1 MQTRTLRDEHVDQ
14 HWVNSMN
21 KGYFEWCIELN
32 NKLGNE
38 PDGVQFLGQDDKAKI
53 PIGNR
58 VAVSTNVRPNTKA
71 ISSSKPDSCPKAAD
85 HDWSTASIVP
95 SVTLICN
102 KPKCVGGSFFG
113 GGENGC
119 GEIFVTL
126 KDATFQPSH
135 VFDHSAQLIDVLST
149 KHLKPMVL
157 IQQSDGGGDHNI
169 TFIKTQLA
177 MIALFLVMD
186 FDHLVVL
193 RGAPH
198 GSFLNKVERSMSLL
212 NLGLQHV
219 ALVRKQ
225 MEPWAETVLSSASS
239 MAEVRKMVAEWE
251 RYKDAEMTRLGARL
265 AEILDANDLSDALS
279 AADDDNEN
287 DVVIQAMNEV
297 NRTLS
302 TQGTMSVLMYLT
314 IIFHC

>member
-1 MQTRTLRDEHVDQ
+1 
-14 HWVNSMN
+14 
-21 KGYFEWCIELN
+21 
-32 NKLGNE
+32 
-38 PDGVQFLGQDDKAKI
+38 
-53 PIGNR
+53 
-58 VAVSTNVRPNTKA
+58 
-71 ISSSKPDSCPKAAD
+71 
-85 HDWSTASIVP
+85 
-95 SVTLICN
+95 
-102 KPKCVGGSFFG
+102 
-113 GGENGC
+113 
-119 GEIFVTL
+119 
-126 KDATFQPSH
+126 
-135 VFDHSAQLIDVLST
+135 
-149 KHLKPMVL
+149 
-157 IQQSDGGGDHNI
+157 
-169 TFIKTQLA
+169 

-287 DVVIQAMNEV
+287 DVVVQAMNEV